1 MIEVVQEKI
10 IENLRVRIYESR
22 SAIGA
27 AAAKDVGDKINE
39 LLARREFV
47 NIIFAAGPSQNDFL
61 HFLSKRQDVGWSR
74 VNAFHMD
81 EYIDLD
87 KDSPQRFGNF
97 LNERIFDKVS
107 FHSVYYL
114 DGNVSD
120 IKAECDRYSN
130 LLIQNPPDIT
140 CMGIGVN
147 THIAFNDPH
156 VADFN
161 DPLLVK
167 EVDLDQVCRQQQ
179 VDDGCFDDLSKVPS
193 TAITLTIPAL
203 MSAEYIYC
211 VVPGIHKS
219 RAVYHTLKGAIQE
232 QHPSTI
238 LRKHL
243 NAILYLDLDSS
254 SAILKNDSS
263 KGITQA

>member
-1 MIEVVQEKI
+1 VMQERI
-10 IENLRVRIYESR
+10 IENLKVRIYQSR
-22 SAIGA
+22 PAVGA
-27 AAAKDVGDKINE
+27 AAAKDVGDKIND
-39 LLARREFV
+39 LLIHTKFV
-47 NIIFAAGPSQNDFL
+47 NIIFAAGPSQNEFL
-61 HFLSKRQDVGWSR
+61 DFLSKREDVSWNR

-87 KDSPQRFGNF
+87 RNSPQRFGNF
-97 LNERIFDKVS
+97 LNERLFDKVA
-107 FHSVYYL
+107 FHTVYYL
-114 DGNVSD
+114 DGNASD
-120 IKAECDRYSN
+120 LKAECDRYAN
-130 LLIQNPPDIT
+130 LLIKNPPDIT

-167 EVDLDQVCRQQQ
+167 KVEMDQVCRQQQ
-179 VDDGCFDDLSKVPS
+179 VDDGCFSSLAEVPS
-193 TAITLTIPAL
+193 TALTLTVPAL

-211 VVPGIHKS
+211 IVPGIHKS
-219 RAVYHTLKGAIQE
+219 KAVYHTINGEIQE

-238 LRKHL
+238 LRKHS

-254 SAILKNDSS
+254 SEIK
-263 KGITQA
+263 